1 MITMSAAMLDEPH
14 PDSRSIVGAL
24 RKSVITTVAVIGL
37 LGASLVTTV
46 ASGAIH
52 SQRLN
57 CGRRRR
63 DRRLLSPENLKVD

>member
-1 MITMSAAMLDEPH
+1 
-14 PDSRSIVGAL
+14 VGAL